1 MEKIK
6 TLVEDGYSERWG
18 IMTHLSDKIDELV
31 KAVNNLNVVVKICL
45 DRINILK
52 KILEENKDGKVNS

>member
-18 IMTHLSDKIDELV
+18 IMIHLSDKIDELV
-31 KAVNNLNVVVKICL
+31 KAVNNLNVAVKICL